1 MRARTVS
8 PAGRGHK
15 IHSGR
20 KTTVLRD
27 IAKWPELELQLHSGL
42 LNRRNG
48 PAPPTV
54 TEKTDGGNPMKIELG
69 TISLDGASFFDA
81 AKAVDVL
88 NEQLQNPESKAFKA
102 FVRLVDSGRPE
113 AQRVRDLVKRDL
125 EAKHN
130 AC

>member
-1 MRARTVS
+1 
-8 PAGRGHK
+8 
-15 IHSGR
+15 
-20 KTTVLRD
+20 
-27 IAKWPELELQLHSGL
+27 
-42 LNRRNG
+42 
-48 PAPPTV
+48 
-54 TEKTDGGNPMKIELG
+54 MKIELG